1 MLLTFLSPENL
12 ADATALLPPGLR
24 LSAEVRAA
32 LPDLWRELLG
42 RGQLHGMAIED
53 AARPPGQ
60 RVVGLGLSG
69 FLHPEFAD
77 RFVRQPFPYAA
88 AAIYEAERRGER
100 ILLTEAELAAANANG
115 SLTLLVLHYGQAV
128 WFDDPQGLAILSM
141 GHAAFRFAHEGY
153 GIARVFQEAY
163 GPQRDFLRAGGFLLK
178 SDYAAWYDTAAP
190 RPPEDKRPYLM
201 GLDRSDPESVLPGTT
216 VSFLFQRRPARF
228 GFSPAEQR
236 VLLRALVVESDQHI
250 AEQLDLSPNTLKS
263 AWRSI
268 YDRIQRIDAVLAGE
282 HDASARAE
290 AATRGR
296 EKRRRLLEYLRLH
309 MEELRP
315 VPRGHSTR

>member
-12 ADATALLPPGLR
+12 AGALALLPPGLPFSPD
-24 LSAEVRAA
+24 LRAG
-32 LPDLWRELLG
+32 LPDLWRQLLS

-69 FLHPEFAD
+69 FLDVDFAD
-77 RFVRQPFPYAA
+77 RFARQPFPYATT
-88 AAIYEAERRGER
+88 AIYETERRGDR
-100 ILLTEAELAAANANG
+100 VLLTETELAAPNADG
-115 SLTLLVLHYGQAV
+115 SLTLFVLHYGQAV
-128 WFDDPQGLAILSM
+128 WFDDPQGLAILAM

-178 SDYAAWYDTAAP
+178 SDYAAWHDAAAP
-190 RPPEDKRPYLM
+190 TPPPDQRPYLM
-201 GLDRSDPESVLPGTT
+201 GLDRNDPESVLPGTT

-236 VLLRALVVESDQHI
+236 VLLSALVVESDPHI
-250 AEQLDLSPNTLKS
+250 AERLQLSPNTLKS
-263 AWRSI
+263 TWRSI
-268 YDRIQRIDAVLAGE
+268 YDRIQRIDPALAGDDHATPRVE
-282 HDASARAE
+282 V
-290 AATRGR
+290 ATRGR

-315 VPRGHSTR
+315 VPRSRSTR

>member
-24 LSAEVRAA
+24 LTAALRAA
-32 LPDLWRELLG
+32 LPGLWRELLG

-60 RVVGLGLSG
+60 HVVGLGLSG

-77 RFVRQPFPYAA
+77 RFARQPFPYATS
-88 AAIYEAERRGER
+88 AIYEAEQRGER
-100 ILLTEAELAAANANG
+100 VLLTEAELAAPNAEG
-115 SLTLLVLHYGQAV
+115 TLTLFVLHYGQTV

-141 GHAAFRFAHEGY
+141 GHAAFRFSHEGY

-178 SDYAAWYDTAAP
+178 SDYATWHDAAVP
-190 RPPEDKRPYLM
+190 KPPEDERPFLM

-216 VSFLFQRRPARF
+216 VSFLFQRRAARF

-236 VLLRALVVESDQHI
+236 VLLHALVVESDQHI

-268 YDRIQRIDAVLAGE
+268 YDRIQRIDPALAGVE
-282 HDASARAE
+282 ASAE
-290 AATRGR
+290 GATRGR

-315 VPRGHSTR
+315 VPRGHRR